1 MRRAF
6 YFIATNAAVMAVAS
20 VIILLL
26 PAEIRANH
34 GIFMVI
40 AAVKGIGGAWFSLMR
55 SKQGAKRDAGVYVI
69 ESPRNETED
78 WLLTTVHR
86 QAQAAGI
93 GLPEVGIFDSPQ
105 MNAFATGAKR
115 DDALVA
121 VSSGLLQQMT
131 REEVEAV
138 TGHEVAHIANGDMV
152 TMALIQGVLNTFVLI
167 FARMLAMF
175 LDRGGSGGRM
185 GYYIGFMVGQAGFGF
200 LASIVVAFFS
210 RQREFR
216 ADEGGADYAST
227 QKMIAALQ
235 KLQQGQAAPL
245 PKQLN
250 AFGISSGLKGL
261 FRTHPPLEV
270 RIQALEQR

>member
-1 MRRAF
+1 
-6 YFIATNAAVMAVAS
+6 MAVAS

-40 AAVKGIGGAWFSLMR
+40 AAVTGMGGAWFSLMR

-175 LDRGGSGGRM
+175 LDCLLYTSPSPR
-185 GYYIGFMVGQAGFGF
+185 
-200 LASIVVAFFS
+200 
-210 RQREFR
+210 
-216 ADEGGADYAST
+216 D
-227 QKMIAALQ
+227 
-235 KLQQGQAAPL
+235 
-245 PKQLN
+245 
-250 AFGISSGLKGL
+250 
-261 FRTHPPLEV
+261 
-270 RIQALEQR
+270 